1 MVMLCC
7 CGNVAMCRKPHLS
20 VYSSILYFEHAYPKL
35 NFVLISPLTGK
46 CATQNLN
53 KNLGNSSQWTCSH
66 LMSIL
71 RSQKK
76 NKDFLMI

>member
-1 MVMLCC
+1 MLYC
-7 CGNVAMCRKPHLS
+7 CGNVAVCRKPHLS
-20 VYSSILYFEHAYPKL
+20 VYSSISYFEHAL
-35 NFVLISPLTGK
+35 NFVVISPLTGK

-53 KNLGNSSQWTCSH
+53 KNLGNSSLWTCSH

-76 NKDFLMI
+76 NKDF